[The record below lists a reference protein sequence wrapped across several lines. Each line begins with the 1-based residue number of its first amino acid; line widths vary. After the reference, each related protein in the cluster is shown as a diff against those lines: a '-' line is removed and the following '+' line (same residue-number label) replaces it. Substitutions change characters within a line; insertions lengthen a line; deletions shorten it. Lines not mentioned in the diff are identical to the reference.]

1 MPLFCAERVVKHPF
15 PGIELEGEFDWS
27 VVEID
32 EVAVFAQSDVFDVDQ
47 RGLQSGLARGVLE
60 IGQRAGILF
69 ILGHAGEMKMPGV
82 GEFLPGVDQAFMDR
96 IELVGALR
104 DDVAL
109 DRLFEPGPLKD
120 RGFEN
125 RGRGV
130 GVILQQ
136 FRRIAAVEAE
146 IQPAVEAGIV
156 AVPAF
161 GNQRPECFGYS
172 QAAQI
177 MFVVDRMADQFE
189 THRVD
194 FGGGLL
200 DSAFDLIQRE
210 RVVGPFVP
218 IAFAIDGVKVESGA
232 LGGRAPVIAFGAAD
246 ALHGAL

>member
-1 MPLFCAERVVKHPF
+1 M
-15 PGIELEGEFDWS
+15 S
-27 VVEID
+27 
-32 EVAVFAQSDVFDVDQ
+32 
-47 RGLQSGLARGVLE
+47 
-60 IGQRAGILF
+60 
-69 ILGHAGEMKMPGV
+69 GV

-109 DRLFEPGPLKD
+109 DRLFEPGPLED
-120 RGFEN
+120 RRLEN

-130 GVILQQ
+130 GVIFQK

-172 QAAQI
+172 QAAQVL
-177 MFVVDRMADQFE
+177 FVVERMTDQFE
-189 THRVD
+189 AHRVD
-194 FGGGLL
+194 FSGGRF

-210 RVVGPFVP
+210 RVIGPLVP
-218 IAFAIDGVKVESGA
+218 VAFAIDGVKVEAGA
-232 LGGRAPVIAFGAAD
+232 LGGRAPVVAFGADD